1 MKRLVKQPVDLA
13 RLGIK
18 QVIQFVQKPIRR
30 GPAGE
35 APGSLRVDPD
45 APIPVIK
52 VMGYSDDE
60 CVEYQVKDVASLGEV
75 LKPWPR
81 KWIDVDGL
89 GSEEIVRGI
98 GDHFGLHPLA
108 LEDTVHVH
116 QRAKSEDYGEYVYFV
131 CRMVTLEEG
140 KFVIEQVSLF
150 IFPDLVLSFQ
160 ERPGDCLEPV
170 RERLRKSKGKIRFQ
184 SADYL
189 AYAIIDAL
197 IDGYFPVLEKVG
209 DDLEDLEEL
218 ILENP
223 TERLLQQ
230 VHQTKRELLT
240 LRRAIWP
247 IREAVNALMREDLQ
261 AISPDTRVFLRDCYD
276 HSIQLVDLVENY
288 RELASGLM
296 DLYMTGVSNRMNE
309 VMKILTIFATIFMPL
324 GFIAGLYGMNFNTQS
339 PYNMPELSWM
349 YGYPFALALMLFTAV
364 GLIMYFRRK
373 QWI

>member
-1 MKRLVKQPVDLA
+1 MKKLVKKPVRFA
-13 RLGIK
+13 K
-18 QVIQFVQKPIRR
+18 QGLEQAFRFVQKPIRR

-45 APIPVIK
+45 APVPVIR
-52 VMGYSDDE
+52 VLGYNDDE
-60 CVEYQVKDVASLGEV
+60 CVEYQVADVASLDEV
-75 LKPWPR
+75 MKPWPR
-81 KWIDVDGL
+81 NWIDVDGL
-89 GSEEIVRGI
+89 GSEDIVRAFGEK
-98 GDHFGLHPLA
+98 FGLHPLA

-116 QRAKSEDYGEYVYFV
+116 QRAKTEDYGDYIYFV
-131 CRMVTLEEG
+131 CRMVTLEND
-140 KFVIEQVSLF
+140 KFVIEQISLF

-170 RERLRKSKGKIRFQ
+170 RERLRKAKGKIRQ
-184 SADYL
+184 HSADYL
-189 AYAIIDAL
+189 AYAIIDAV

-223 TERLLQQ
+223 TEASRQQ

-247 IREAVNALMREDLQ
+247 IREAINALMRDDLRVVT
-261 AISPDTRVFLRDCYD
+261 AETRVFLRDCYD

-296 DLYMTGVSNRMNE
+296 DLYMSGVSNRMNE
-309 VMKILTIFATIFMPL
+309 VMKVLTIFATIFMPL
-324 GFIAGLYGMNFNTQS
+324 GFIAGLYGMNFDATS
-339 PYNMPELSWM
+339 PYNMPELRWF
-349 YGYPFALALMLFTAV
+349 YGYPFALGLMLATAV
-364 GLIMYFRRK
+364 GLMVYFRRK